1 MTMGD
6 KVAKLKSTARKIR
19 KDMAGINPTVSL
31 YATLQTQLSDVC
43 YQIEYFEKKRC
54 STTLLDESKQDDPIH
69 HA

>member
-6 KVAKLKSTARKIR
+6 KVAKLRSDARKVR
-19 KDMAGINPTVSL
+19 KDMNGINPTVSL
-31 YATLQTQLSDVC
+31 YATLSKQLSDIY

-54 STTLLDESKQDDPIH
+54 STTLLDESKQDDLIH